1 LTGKTQI
8 NIPGD
13 NVFQGTIDM
22 FEILIGI
29 RDDMEAGK
37 QTNLRAVRLG
47 ELDSAQDQTLL
58 SLASIGATQNRF
70 EGVLNNAQDFVLALQ
85 EQLSKKVDADYAETI
100 LQFNVEQ
107 NAFQSALNAAARV
120 IQNSL
125 LDFIR

>member
-1 LTGKTQI
+1 
-8 NIPGD
+8 
-13 NVFQGTIDM
+13 M

-37 QTNLRAVRLG
+37 QTNLRAVWLG

-58 SLASIGATQNRF
+58 SLASIGATQNRL

-85 EQLSKKVDADYAETI
+85 KQLSKKVDADYAETI
-100 LQFNVEQ
+100 FQFNVEQ